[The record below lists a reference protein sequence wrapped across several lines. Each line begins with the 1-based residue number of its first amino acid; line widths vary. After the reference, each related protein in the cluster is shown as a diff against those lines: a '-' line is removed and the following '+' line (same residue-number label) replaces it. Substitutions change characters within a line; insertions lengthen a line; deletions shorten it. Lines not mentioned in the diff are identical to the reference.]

1 MFHFIFFSITDKQKS
16 SSKTFEPVPVSNSNS
31 SHESNTK
38 HSSSPKRSSNMSYSA
53 WSSVHSRTSLSST
66 TTTTT
71 IDLRTDRT
79 RISQEPAP
87 LSKRSHNSSQQL
99 SSGQGFMVVPPP
111 TTLQQ
116 SQKSSVSHQSRSD
129 NSHSHEK
136 SLKST
141 VERIYSRKTEEVNYE
156 ILIFKIS
163 FL

>member
-1 MFHFIFFSITDKQKS
+1 
-16 SSKTFEPVPVSNSNS
+16 
-31 SHESNTK
+31 
-38 HSSSPKRSSNMSYSA
+38 MSYSA

-79 RISQEPAP
+79 RISQEPVP
-87 LSKRSHNSSQQL
+87 LSKRSHSSSQL
-99 SSGQGFMVVPPP
+99 SNSQGFMVVPPP

-116 SQKSSVSHQSRSD
+116 SQKSNVSHQSRSD

-141 VERIYSRKTEEVNYE
+141 VERIYSRKTEEVSEQKILFSYF
-156 ILIFKIS
+156 ILICSKKALKKIY
-163 FL
+163 LMMMTNKEKT